1 MKSKKVLLKSLWKHE
16 QLYRNSFKVTT
27 TLDRNK
33 NWERW
38 FLLTS
43 DQHWDNP
50 SSDRKLMIKHMD
62 QARERQASIISAGDF
77 FCLMQGKYDKRGHK
91 GAIRPEHNKDNYI
104 DSVIDDAVD
113 FIAPYADL
121 WCFVATGNHEQAIE
135 SRHEINVIERFSRAI
150 YDRTKRTVWNGGYS
164 GYLTFNFIRADR
176 KGGQSVSLVLK
187 YAHGA
192 GGGAPVTGG
201 VIESFRQAAYYR
213 DADLYLSGHTHDS
226 FSREIETERFNSSTG
241 QTKLTVHTQIKC
253 PSYKRSYKDGW
264 GGWETAKMGMPPK
277 PIGAYWLRFYYE
289 HEKQTVC
296 YEVIKAS

>member
-1 MKSKKVLLKSLWKHE
+1 MKKLKKSLLKSLWKHE
-16 QLYRNSFKVTT
+16 QLYRNSFKVSSV
-27 TLDRNK
+27 LERNK
-33 NWERW
+33 NWERF

-50 SSDRKLMIKHMD
+50 SSDRKLQIKHLN
-62 QARERQASIISAGDF
+62 QARERQASVISAGDY

-104 DSVIDDAVD
+104 DAVIDDATE

-121 WCFVATGNHEQAIE
+121 FVFIATGNHEQAIE
-135 SRHEINVIERFSRAI
+135 NRSEINIIERFSRAVYEKTGHVI
-150 YDRTKRTVWNGGYS
+150 WNGGYS
-164 GYLTFNFIRADR
+164 GYLTFNFKNASG
-176 KGGQSVSLVLK
+176 KGFSHNTIMK
-187 YAHGA
+187 YAHGT

-201 VIESFRQAAYYR
+201 IIDSFRQAAYYR
-213 DADLYLSGHTHDS
+213 DADIYLSGHTHDS
-226 FSREIETERFNSSTG
+226 FAREIETERFNAHTG

-253 PSYKRSYKDGW
+253 PSYKKSYKDGW

-289 HEKQTVC
+289 SDPEAVC